1 MFVIEASKQDLLRWI
16 SGIFRERADAES
28 YVARIPE
35 NLRRWQRLYEISFS
49 DYPLYLV
56 EAGGFRF
63 VAFDAL
69 EATLRGIDEGD
80 GTVEAYMIA
89 YKIEKDFAPRRPGA
103 DVMGLLEHV
112 HVDDRFLR
120 YYRAEGPGANPFG
133 A

>member
-1 MFVIEASKQDLLRWI
+1 MFVIEANKQDLRRWI
-16 SGIFRERADAES
+16 SGIFRERADAEE
-28 YVARIPE
+28 YFARIPE
-35 NLRRWQRLYEISFS
+35 NLQCWQQLCEVPFA
-49 DYPLYLV
+49 DYPLYII

-63 VAFDAL
+63 VAFDEL
-69 EATLRGIDEGD
+69 EATLRGIDKGD
-80 GTVEAYMIA
+80 GSVEAYLIA
-89 YKIEKDFAPRRPGA
+89 YKIEEDFAPRRPGA